1 MHSLQVHCCTPGAL
15 QHNGGMANPEM
26 KMWNYKS
33 TRKFSPLEEE
43 KCTTIRAVS
52 SSSAFYRNYQSSKG

>member
-1 MHSLQVHCCTPGAL
+1 MCIPYRCIVGHAL

-33 TRKFSPLEEE
+33 TWKFSPLEEE
-43 KCTTIRAVS
+43 KCTTIRAMS
-52 SSSAFYRNYQSSKG
+52 SGSAFYRTYQSSKG